1 MYNERKTSGMT
12 LLQHLAVRAG
22 RNRKKNPNGVIGITI
37 GDADK
42 IIQDFKQMRKERD
55 DAIAA
60 LSGRLPK
67 EKAKRDKAESKIA
80 PRWAA
85 VIKNIK

>member
-1 MYNERKTSGMT
+1 MT
-12 LLQHLAVRAG
+12 LLQHLAIRAG
-22 RNRKKNPNGVIGITI
+22 RNRNKNPNGVIGITI

-42 IIQDFKQMRKERD
+42 VIKDFKQMRKERD
-55 DAIAA
+55 DALA
-60 LSGRLPK
+60 LLKGQAPK
-67 EKAKRDKAESKIA
+67 EKVNRVNVKKEKIEPKVN

>member
-1 MYNERKTSGMT
+1 MT

-55 DAIAA
+55 EA
-60 LSGRLPK
+60 LAMLKLPK
-67 EKAKRDKAESKIA
+67 VPAQEKPDRKVESKID

-85 VIKNIK
+85 VLKNIK